1 MKSILHNVEH
11 GREGSGLEIVKISEA
26 EYEIMKII
34 WKEEDEVTTA
44 KIIEE
49 LGEGNLWKHT
59 TILTLA
65 KRLVDKNVLKVRKE
79 GKINYY
85 SPTISKDEYK
95 SYQADDFIE
104 DMYGGSVKSLVASL
118 YKNKKISEE
127 DIKELKDWIRRV

>member
-1 MKSILHNVEH
+1 M
-11 GREGSGLEIVKISEA
+11 EIVKISEA

-49 LGEGNLWKHT
+49 LGEDNLWKHT

-65 KRLVDKNVLKVRKE
+65 KRLVDKNVLEVRKE

>member
-1 MKSILHNVEH
+1 MKLILHNVEH

-34 WKEEDEVTTA
+34 WKEDDEVTTA

-49 LGEGNLWKHT
+49 LGEDNLWKHT

-65 KRLVDKNVLKVRKE
+65 KRLVDKNVLRVRKR

-118 YKNKKISEE
+118 YKNKKIGEE

>member
-1 MKSILHNVEH
+1 MKSILHNVER
-11 GREGSGLEIVKISEA
+11 GREESGLEIVKISEA

-49 LGEGNLWKHT
+49 LGEDNLWKHT

-65 KRLVDKNVLKVRKE
+65 KRLVDKNVLEVRKE

>member
-1 MKSILHNVEH
+1 MKLILHNVEH

-34 WKEEDEVTTA
+34 WKEDDEVTTA

-49 LGEGNLWKHT
+49 LGEDNLWKHT

-65 KRLVDKNVLKVRKE
+65 KRLVDKNVLRVRKK

-85 SPTISKDEYK
+85 FPTISKDEYK
-95 SYQADDFIE
+95 SYQAMIYRDI
-104 DMYGGSVKSLVASL
+104 GGSVKSLVASVQ
-118 YKNKKISEE
+118 NKKIGEE

>member
-11 GREGSGLEIVKISEA
+11 GREESGLEIVKISEA

-49 LGEGNLWKHT
+49 LGEDNLWKHT